1 MSPSPSAAPTV
12 AVHPE
17 ATADPRTSRW
27 VVPAG
32 TFDFVG
38 APRVV
43 PGALQ
48 ALLDDGSLSA
58 IAVEPAAVLT
68 TAGVGNPLADPA
80 GPDPTT
86 DTSETWHTLGGP
98 VRRALLAALA
108 DPTDW
113 QAASSLDALP
123 GAVLAAAVEQIIAGE
138 VGAYVRSHGGSAQ
151 LVRVEGSVATIALD
165 GACSGCPARGA
176 TLGLRFG
183 RAVEAL
189 CPGAEVVL
197 EENGVPLLLRWGR
210 R

>member
-1 MSPSPSAAPTV
+1 MSPSPAAPTV

-17 ATADPRTSRW
+17 ATADPRTIRW

-48 ALLDDGSLSA
+48 ALLDDGTLSSVV
-58 IAVEPAAVLT
+58 VEPAAVLT
-68 TAGVGNPLADPA
+68 TAPAADAWRTLGARVRTALIRALADPA
-80 GPDPTT
+80 GWLPPTG
-86 DTSETWHTLGGP
+86 S
-98 VRRALLAALA
+98 
-108 DPTDW
+108 
-113 QAASSLDALP
+113 ASLP
-123 GAVLAAAVEQIIAGE
+123 GSVLAAAVEEVIAGE
-138 VGAYVRSHGGSAQ
+138 VGAYVRSHGGSAR
-151 LVRVEGSVATIALD
+151 LVRIEGSIATIALD
-165 GACSGCPARGA
+165 GACSDCPARGA

-183 RAVEAL
+183 RAVAAL

-197 EENGVPLLLRWGR
+197 EENGRPLLLRWGR